1 MSAIDNDWLEQLD
14 RHLASPCLAW
24 LLGAGVSFGAKIP
37 LMYPLTAR
45 VRELAAGTPHEEL
58 LSALFNELPDDT
70 HIEHVLSQLGDYT
83 ALAARTAAGSVS
95 IGGHPYSSEQLTC
108 THDQILDWIATTIR
122 WGFVPARGGEAA
134 QIGDAQNSLTSIDD
148 HSDFMRALFRTT
160 QAGLQDRRKPVRIF
174 TTNYDTLI
182 EDALALASVPY
193 WDGFTGG
200 AVAFRSYRFGD
211 EEPKSGIRACV
222 IKMHG
227 SIDWH
232 LGDDGKVWRVR
243 DLDTY
248 PNRNGLILIHPQ
260 ATKYAATQR
269 DPFAAQFDLFR
280 RALSTRDDN
289 VLAVCG
295 YSFGDDHIN
304 QEIELCMGRI
314 DSRTT
319 LIAFAQEIDDQMPQC
334 LTAWRAGPWGAR
346 VFVVTQNGIYVGSQ
360 GPFHQPEAANPHT
373 WWTFTGVTK
382 LLRDGSESFL

>member
-1 MSAIDNDWLEQLD
+1 MSGSGSDWLEQLD

-24 LLGAGVSFGAKIP
+24 LLGAGVSYGARIP
-37 LMYPLTAR
+37 LMYPLTER
-45 VRELAAGTPHEEL
+45 VRELAAGTPHKDL
-58 LSALFNELPDDT
+58 LDALFNELPGDT
-70 HIEHVLSQLGDYT
+70 HIEHVLSHLGDYT
-83 ALAARTAAGSVS
+83 ALAKRTL
-95 IGGHPYSSEQLTC
+95 IGAVLIGDTAYSEPQLTRA
-108 THDQILDWIATTIR
+108 HEEILEWIATTIR
-122 WGFVPARGGEAA
+122 WGFVPAKDGTAA
-134 QIGDAQNSLTSIDD
+134 QIGTAQDPLVRIDD
-148 HSDFMRALFRTT
+148 HSEFVRALFNTS
-160 QAGLQDRRKPVRIF
+160 QAGLQDRRKPVRVF

-243 DLDTY
+243 DQDIY

-295 YSFGDDHIN
+295 YSFGDEHIN
-304 QEIELCMGRI
+304 QEIELCMGRT
-314 DSRTT
+314 DSKTT
-319 LIAFAQEIDDQMPQC
+319 LIAFAEERNDQMPEC
-334 LTAWRAGPWGAR
+334 LAEWRNGPWGSR
-346 VFVVTQNGIYVGSQ
+346 VFVITQNGAYVGSE
-360 GPFHQPEAANPHT
+360 GPLYQPEEGAQHS
-373 WWTFTGVTK
+373 WWTFSGVTK
-382 LLRDGSESFL
+382 LLRDGSESFV

>member
-1 MSAIDNDWLEQLD
+1 MSAHGNDWLEQLD

-24 LLGAGVSFGAKIP
+24 LLGAGVSYGAKIP
-37 LMYPLTAR
+37 LMYPLTGR
-45 VRELAAGTPHEEL
+45 VRELAAGTPHEQL
-58 LSALFNELPDDT
+58 LNALFDELPGDT

-83 ALAARTAAGSVS
+83 ALATRTAAGSVN
-95 IGGHPYSSEQLTC
+95 IAGHPYEKPQLTS
-108 THDQILDWIATTIR
+108 THEQILEWIANTIR
-122 WGFVPARGGEAA
+122 WGFVPAWKETAA
-134 QIGDAQNSLTSIDD
+134 EVGDAQNSLIRIDD
-148 HSDFMRALFRTT
+148 HSDFIRALFHTS

-182 EDALALASVPY
+182 EDSLALASVPY

-243 DLDTY
+243 SLDTY

-304 QEIELCMGRI
+304 QEIELCMGRM
-314 DSRTT
+314 DNRTT
-319 LIAFAQEIDDQMPQC
+319 LIAFAQETNGQIPPC
-334 LTAWRAGPWGAR
+334 LAQWRDGPWGKR
-346 VFVVTQNGIYVGSQ
+346 VFVVTQNGIYVGKD
-360 GPFHQPEAANPHT
+360 GPMHPPENNNLHT
-373 WWTFTGVTK
+373 WWTFAGVTK